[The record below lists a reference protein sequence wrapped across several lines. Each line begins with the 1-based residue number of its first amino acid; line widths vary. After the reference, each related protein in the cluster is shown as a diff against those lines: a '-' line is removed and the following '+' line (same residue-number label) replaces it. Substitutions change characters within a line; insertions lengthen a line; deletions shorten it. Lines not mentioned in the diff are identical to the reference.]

1 VRESE
6 DKMGPRIKVDMK
18 ITIIRA
24 GKIRR
29 IRAMKKSVKLF
40 FDSQLLVTRKP
51 LIVKKM
57 NTPTVLI
64 GISKS
69 NWKGS

>member
-1 VRESE
+1 
-6 DKMGPRIKVDMK
+6 MGPRIKVDMK
-18 ITIIRA
+18 ITIISA

-29 IRAMKKSVKLF
+29 TRAMKKSVTLF
-40 FDSQLLVTRKP
+40 FDSQLFVTRKP

-64 GISKS
+64 GISKR